1 MPAKCPYCGREL
13 TKHERICYHCEQDV
27 SKAVDE
33 YEKVRLPKPR
43 KYDLKKDIDNY
54 KSLFRRIL
62 NRSKEKKVA
71 VFDAYCVKCKKKVN
85 AKNPTEY
92 TMKNGMLA
100 LKGVC
105 PTCSTKVFRII
116 GKKK

>member
-1 MPAKCPYCGREL
+1 MPAKCPYCGRKL
-13 TKHERICYHCEQDV
+13 TKHERFCYHCEQNV

-33 YEKVRLPKPR
+33 YEKPNLPKPK

-54 KSLFRRIL
+54 KAIFRRIL
-62 NRSKEKKVA
+62 KKSKGEKEP

-85 AKNPTEY
+85 ARNPKEY
-92 TMKNGMLA
+92 VMKNNRVA

-105 PTCSTKVFRII
+105 PICATKVFRIV
-116 GKKK
+116 GKK